1 MSSSNSPTFELLI
14 EARRL
19 IHDADAALLGQR
31 ARPDPGLVSEIMGK
45 HRDAALLITRF
56 LEARGVTP

>member
-1 MSSSNSPTFELLI
+1 MNNLLI

-31 ARPDPGLVSEIMGK
+31 GRPDPGLISEIMGK
-45 HRDAALLITRF
+45 HRDAAMLITRY
-56 LEARGVTP
+56 LESRGVAE